1 MALEHRALPL
11 GKYQSALS
19 PRHRPL
25 STKPYHQGSELH
37 PESVQK
43 CGKVGRNYRELLLFV
58 FLLCSLLLESMVM
71 SLTMEGLARP
81 SQTKADHVRS

>member
-25 STKPYHQGSELH
+25 STKPYLQGSELH

-43 CGKVGRNYRELLLFV
+43 CGKVGRNYLELLLFLV
-58 FLLCSLLLESMVM
+58 
-71 SLTMEGLARP
+71 P
-81 SQTKADHVRS
+81 SSIVVT